1 MVAWSIAMG
10 RYGSMPGS
18 RRMRGGGGTQEEEK
32 KKTRIVATYL
42 RLLRYARPYWHK
54 AVVVLVLVLIAALLQ
69 VLPMQ
74 FIGVFIDELKVAEV
88 STTDP
93 APAAGAKFTRS
104 KMPIAEP
111 MRRIAEGV
119 HDRWLPDLKPAFV
132 LVLVLAWGF
141 FCLQM
146 VQAVMSVVRGFIMAD
161 LGQRLIRDMRR
172 NVYGHM
178 QRLSLS
184 YFEERKT
191 GDIMSRIVND
201 VNSLEQVILGPVIH
215 FITDIFRFAWIL
227 YFCLSWDWKLTV
239 LGLVVAPGLLG
250 CTAVF
255 GLFIRRAFR
264 ILREKVG
271 DLNALVQDNISGIR
285 VIMGFSREKHEAE
298 RFGEKN
304 DENYRQN
311 VKIGKMF
318 TGFHE
323 IIGTINVIGM
333 ILCLSYGGYQVVNGR
348 ISTGTFIVFLPY
360 IQMLYGPITGLT
372 RFYSMIQRAVASVER
387 VFDIID
393 TEPDIQDAPDAIEL
407 DEVRGSVEFRNV
419 SFSYSNDTPVLTD
432 ISLKAESGQMI
443 AFVGPSGAGKTT
455 ITNLIPRF
463 YDPAAGSVFL
473 DGHDLREL
481 TLVSLRKRM
490 AMVLQEPFLFNESV
504 KDNIAYGKL
513 DATDEE
519 ITAAAKS
526 ANAHEFIV
534 DLPKGYDTVIGERGV
549 KLSGGQ
555 KQRLSIARAILADPR
570 ILILDEATS
579 SVDTETEILIQN
591 AIHRLVKNRTTFV
604 IAHRL
609 STVQNADQIIVL
621 DDGRVVERGTHE
633 ELLEN
638 GTLYKRLYEM
648 QFRLGDTAAR
658 PEPEEKA
665 PEPDIETPELET
677 GGQRVF

>member
-1 MVAWSIAMG
+1 M
-10 RYGSMPGS
+10 RHYGSMSGG
-18 RRMRGGGGTQEEEK
+18 RRMGAGGDVREEEK
-32 KKTRIVATYL
+32 KKPRLVATYL

-54 AVVVLVLVLIAALLQ
+54 AVIVLVLVLMAALLQ

-88 STTDP
+88 SGSTP

-104 KMPIAEP
+104 QIPIAAP
-111 MRRIAEGV
+111 MRRAAECV
-119 HDRWLPDLKPAFV
+119 HDRWLPDLNRAFV
-132 LVLVLAWGF
+132 LVLVLAGGF
-141 FCLQM
+141 FALQM
-146 VQAVMSVVRGFIMAD
+146 IQAIMSIVQGFIMAD

-172 NVYGHM
+172 EVYEHM

-215 FITDIFRFAWIL
+215 FITDTFRFAWIL
-227 YFCLSWDWKLTV
+227 YFCLTWDWKLTV
-239 LGLVVAPGLLG
+239 LGLVVAPALLG

-255 GLFIRRAFR
+255 GLFIRRAYR

-304 DENYRQN
+304 DENFRQN

-333 ILCLSYGGYQVVNGR
+333 ILCLTYGGYQVVNGR

-360 IQMLYGPITGLT
+360 IQMLYGPVTGLT

-387 VFDIID
+387 VFEIVD
-393 TEPDIQDAPDAIEL
+393 TVPDIQDAPDAIEL
-407 DEVRGSVEFRNV
+407 DGVRGAVEFRDV
-419 SFSYSNDTPVLTD
+419 SFSYSNKIPVLTD
-432 ISLKAESGQMI
+432 VSLKAEPGQMI

-463 YDPAAGSVFL
+463 YDPTAGSVLL
-473 DGHDLREL
+473 DGHDLRKV

-504 KDNIAYGKL
+504 KSNIAYGKL
-513 DATDEE
+513 DASDDD
-519 ITAAAKS
+519 IRAAAES

-534 DLPKGYDTVIGERGV
+534 DLQNGYDTVIGERGV

-621 DDGRVVERGTHE
+621 DEGRVVERGTHE
-633 ELLEN
+633 ELLKT
-638 GTLYKRLYEM
+638 GKLYCRLYEM
-648 QFRLGDTAAR
+648 QFSLGERVAR
-658 PEPEEKA
+658 PEPAEDQA
-665 PEPDIETPELET
+665 ATEPDVEPPALEP

>member
-1 MVAWSIAMG
+1 MSGRRGMG
-10 RYGSMPGS
+10 A
-18 RRMRGGGGTQEEEK
+18 GGGVQEEEK
-32 KKTRIVATYL
+32 KKPRIVATYF

-54 AVVVLVLVLIAALLQ
+54 AVVVLALVLVAALLQ

-88 STTDP
+88 SSSQP

-104 KMPIAEP
+104 QMPIAEP
-111 MRRIAEGV
+111 MRHIAERV
-119 HDRWLPDLKPAFV
+119 HDRWLPDVNKAFV
-132 LVLVLAWGF
+132 LVLVLAGGF
-141 FCLQM
+141 FCLQ
-146 VQAVMSVVRGFIMAD
+146 VIQAVMSVIRGFIMAD

-172 NVYGHM
+172 EVYEHM

-201 VNSLEQVILGPVIH
+201 VNSLEQVILGPVIQ
-215 FITDIFRFAWIL
+215 FTTDIFRFAWIL
-227 YFCLSWDWKLTV
+227 YFCLTWDWKLTV
-239 LGLVVAPGLLG
+239 LGLVVAPALLG
-250 CTAVF
+250 STAVF

-285 VIMGFSREKHEAE
+285 VIMGFSRERHEAE

-323 IIGTINVIGM
+323 IIGTINVTGM
-333 ILCLSYGGYQVVNGR
+333 ILCLTYGGYQVVNGR

-393 TEPDIQDAPDAIEL
+393 TEPEIQDAPDAIAL
-407 DEVRGSVEFRNV
+407 DDVRGAVEFRNV
-419 SFSYSNDTPVLTD
+419 SFSYANGIPVLKD
-432 ISLKAESGQMI
+432 ISLEAEPGQMI

-463 YDPAAGSVFL
+463 YDPTAGSVFL
-473 DGHDLREL
+473 DGHDLRKIKL
-481 TLVSLRKRM
+481 TSIRKRM

-504 KDNIAYGKL
+504 KDNIAYGRL
-513 DATDEE
+513 DATDDE
-519 ITAAAKS
+519 ITAAARA

-534 DLPKGYDTVIGERGV
+534 DLPEGYDTVIGERGV

-621 DDGRVVERGTHE
+621 DEGRVVERGTHE
-633 ELLEN
+633 ELLKN
-638 GTLYKRLYEM
+638 GTLYRRLYEM
-648 QFRLGDTAAR
+648 QFRLGDSAVR
-658 PEPEEKA
+658 PEPAEDTS
-665 PEPDIETPELET
+665 EPDIEPPALEA
-677 GGQRVF
+677 GDQRMF